1 MFQVNRAYPYIF
13 YLSLAIYLFSVFW
26 GLFLTPEDFVQ
37 GNSYRIIYLHVP
49 ASFISQS
56 LYLAMAIASAVYLIW
71 KVKLS
76 VYLVRSIAPIGAM
89 TTFIALISGSI
100 WGIPT
105 WGTWWVW
112 DARIV
117 STLILFIMYLGL
129 ISLHDSFN
137 NNEKADKFLSILV
150 LVGSVNI
157 PIIKMSVEWW
167 STLHQPA
174 SITMTEKPAIDLVM
188 LYPLFGSIIGLVLF
202 SKALKHLIVKYNNMI
217 MSSLVGFVVGSL
229 GSVWPW
235 KSENFDDTFGS
246 LFLKSTNSFYYYPN
260 NLNIENITILASIL
274 IGIFIVSII
283 EKTNVKH

>member
-1 MFQVNRAYPYIF
+1 MYQVDRAYPYIL
-13 YLSLAIYLFSVFW
+13 YISMALYVVSIVW
-26 GLFLTPEDFVQ
+26 GLFLTPEDFVH

-56 LYLAMAIASAVYLIW
+56 LYMAMAIASAIFLIW

-76 VYLVRSIAPIGAM
+76 VYLVRSIAPIGAV

-129 ISLHDSFN
+129 ISLHDSFSN
-137 NNEKADKFLSILV
+137 HEKADKFLSILV

-157 PIIKMSVEWW
+157 PIIKMYVEWW

-174 SITMTEKPAIDLVM
+174 SITISSKPAIDLVM
-188 LYPLFGSIIGLVLF
+188 LYPLFGSIIGF
-202 SKALKHLIVKYNNMI
+202 TGIVI
-217 MSSLVGFVVGSL
+217 SLVILSSKL
-229 GSVWPW
+229 QI
-235 KSENFDDTFGS
+235 
-246 LFLKSTNSFYYYPN
+246 LKRERNK
-260 NLNIENITILASIL
+260 LW
-274 IGIFIVSII
+274 
-283 EKTNVKH
+283 VKDYV